1 MSATA
6 DRRAR
11 ARLRLSAAAGCL
23 VLMTIG
29 LADLSLASA
38 FDPGTR
44 AERASPATSD
54 AGHSDSCSS
63 HTEHADES
71 DIPVVDVPDGL
82 GPARRHCSYS
92 SEGGTALTQSPPV
105 RPPSF

>member
-23 VLMTIG
+23 VLMAIG
-29 LADLSLASA
+29 LAGLSLASA
-38 FDPGTR
+38 FDPGAR
-44 AERASPATSD
+44 AEPASPASCD
-54 AGHSDSCSS
+54 AGHSDSCSPHMDHS
-63 HTEHADES
+63 DES

-92 SEGGTALTQSPPV
+92 SEGRTALPQSPPV